1 MARKVITAI
10 LITCTLVLTLL
21 VVSLNTL
28 IDKNRDRIRAEIQK
42 ALGRSL
48 TFDELRLSLWGGLGL
63 AAKNLRVAEDSR
75 FAATPFIQT
84 KELKMQVRWLP
95 LLLGKITIKTFIL
108 NEPEIQIIK
117 NEAGRLNISALASP
131 ERRAKKTREVK
142 EKKSR
147 YTPVLLVSAIQV
159 TNGRI
164 DYIDRSLKEPIE
176 IRIRNLDMDLQGFAL
191 TGTTGIKLVA
201 NLFAGQG
208 QNMSVE
214 GRIGPFGGERDWTQ
228 YPLDLQVQI
237 DPLLFPQLT
246 RTIPFL
252 REKIPP
258 YLDITGPLIL
268 KARILGTLKQP
279 RISDLILTGPFFGSA
294 VDNTTAKGELDFSK
308 GGSWTEGEI
317 KGEIIVDPVSLNRL
331 KKIPF
336 LKQALPA
343 SLISDGPLSV
353 ASELQGN
360 LGDLKV
366 HTLIKAGKSEIRYGD
381 WLKKAKGI
389 PAQMEVKVRRQK
401 DRLVL
406 EESTLI
412 IHNLK
417 LKFSGSLE
425 ELPKR
430 RFTFKLRT
438 DGVDLSGWDGLLLP
452 LSSYSI
458 GGKLRWD
465 LSIEKK
471 LGLQDGGLDIRG
483 TLNLDDA
490 QVKDKKSGRSIEKMT
505 ARIIF
510 RGKEARVEN
519 SSFRLGSSDLAIKAT
534 LPNFSQPALRYTL
547 RSSKLNLADVT
558 GLATHKA
565 DEMKAL
571 LSTGEL
577 KMSKGKTVVRG
588 NLSSSE
594 GTFQEIPYRNLRGKF
609 AWSPRKLSFK
619 SLSFQALG
627 GTLRAD
633 GAWETGAKSPQ
644 RLAMNFNIR
653 AVDLKALL
661 SQKFPKFKDH
671 IEGRLNFKARLQG
684 EGKNSSSLQE
694 SLQGGGKTRIRDGSL
709 KDFNL
714 VERVLSKV
722 TGLPGI
728 SNLLSSR
735 IPSRYSTIFKR
746 RDTPFDTLAA
756 TFTVEQ
762 GRIRTD
768 DLFLATP
775 DYSING
781 RGWIGFDKTMK
792 WNVTLVMSPQFTR
805 ELVKEH
811 KNVRYMLDRQGRL
824 AVPFRLEG
832 TLPRVQAKPDLKGLV
847 KAIQRGLLRRS
858 IERALG
864 GKKDKKKKQRRDWIQ
879 KGLEQLFGK

>member
-1 MARKVITAI
+1 
-10 LITCTLVLTLL
+10 
-21 VVSLNTL
+21 
-28 IDKNRDRIRAEIQK
+28 
-42 ALGRSL
+42 
-48 TFDELRLSLWGGLGL
+48 
-63 AAKNLRVAEDSR
+63 
-75 FAATPFIQT
+75 
-84 KELKMQVRWLP
+84 
-95 LLLGKITIKTFIL
+95 
-108 NEPEIQIIK
+108 
-117 NEAGRLNISALASP
+117 
-131 ERRAKKTREVK
+131 
-142 EKKSR
+142 
-147 YTPVLLVSAIQV
+147 
-159 TNGRI
+159 
-164 DYIDRSLKEPIE
+164 
-176 IRIRNLDMDLQGFAL
+176 
-191 TGTTGIKLVA
+191 
-201 NLFAGQG
+201 
-208 QNMSVE
+208 
-214 GRIGPFGGERDWTQ
+214 
-228 YPLDLQVQI
+228 
-237 DPLLFPQLT
+237 
-246 RTIPFL
+246 
-252 REKIPP
+252 
-258 YLDITGPLIL
+258 
-268 KARILGTLKQP
+268 
-279 RISDLILTGPFFGSA
+279 
-294 VDNTTAKGELDFSK
+294 
-308 GGSWTEGEI
+308 
-317 KGEIIVDPVSLNRL
+317 
-331 KKIPF
+331 
-336 LKQALPA
+336 
-343 SLISDGPLSV
+343 
-353 ASELQGN
+353 
-360 LGDLKV
+360 
-366 HTLIKAGKSEIRYGD
+366 
-381 WLKKAKGI
+381 
-389 PAQMEVKVRRQK
+389 
-401 DRLVL
+401 
-406 EESTLI
+406 
-412 IHNLK
+412 
-417 LKFSGSLE
+417 
-425 ELPKR
+425 
-430 RFTFKLRT
+430 
-438 DGVDLSGWDGLLLP
+438 
-452 LSSYSI
+452 
-458 GGKLRWD
+458 
-465 LSIEKK
+465 
-471 LGLQDGGLDIRG
+471 
-483 TLNLDDA
+483 
-490 QVKDKKSGRSIEKMT
+490 
-505 ARIIF
+505 
-510 RGKEARVEN
+510 
-519 SSFRLGSSDLAIKAT
+519 
-534 LPNFSQPALRYTL
+534 
-547 RSSKLNLADVT
+547 
-558 GLATHKA
+558 
-565 DEMKAL
+565 
-571 LSTGEL
+571 
-577 KMSKGKTVVRG
+577 MSKGKTVVRG

-609 AWSPRKLSFK
+609 AWSPRKLSFE

-792 WNVTLVMSPQFTR
+792 WNATLVMSPQFTR

-811 KNVRYMLDRQGRL
+811 KNVHYMLDRQGRL